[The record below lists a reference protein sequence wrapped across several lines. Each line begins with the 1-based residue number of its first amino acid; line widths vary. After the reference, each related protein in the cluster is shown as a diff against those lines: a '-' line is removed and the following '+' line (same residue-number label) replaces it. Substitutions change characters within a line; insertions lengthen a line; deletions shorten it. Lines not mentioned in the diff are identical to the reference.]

1 MSQRYK
7 YFSRVDFDDSKI
19 IRVPCSI
26 ADMNPSSLDRFD
38 RAREISGIAYK
49 VSCGARTFEHEISKN
64 RDGNTAHLVDHNKGI
79 LCRALDI
86 VATDPR
92 ERFLIV
98 YGLIQ
103 AGFTRIGVYKDK
115 KFIHADD
122 STMDHHAQ
130 EVLW

>member
-1 MSQRYK
+1 MREYK
-7 YFSRVDFDDSKI
+7 YFSRADFEDSKI

-26 ADMNPSSLDRFD
+26 DDMNPSTLERFD

-49 VSCGARTFEHEISKN
+49 VSCAARTFEHEISKN
-64 RDGNTAHLVDHNKGI
+64 RNGTTAHLVDHQNGI

-86 VATDPR
+86 VATDSR
-92 ERFLIV
+92 ERFLIIN
-98 YGLIQ
+98 GLIR
-103 AGFTRIGVYKDK
+103 AGFTRIGVYQDK

-122 STMDHHAQ
+122 SCLDHHAQ